1 MTTQTQTTPRRADA
15 LYQARLAEVRG
26 LIAEL
31 ESALEDHAQAQAQ
44 RPRDWGFAGD
54 LGRMKELLNDLLEG
68 HRGE

>member
-1 MTTQTQTTPRRADA
+1 MTTAQTTPRSADA
-15 LYQARLAEVRG
+15 LYQTRLAEVRG

-31 ESALEDHAQAQAQ
+31 ESVLDEHARAQAQ

-68 HRGE
+68 HREE